1 MLRQLAIKPG
11 LGDVEEQ
18 HSPLLALSFGP
29 LLSDSPVSLL
39 DIVWQDVGASE
50 LPGDTDREPG
60 SASRA
65 K

>member
-1 MLRQLAIKPG
+1 MISAITILQQLVAKG
-11 LGDVEEQ
+11 LGGC
-18 HSPLLALSFGP
+18 SLSFGP

-39 DIVWQDVGASE
+39 DIVWQDAGASE